1 MTPLIPFWRLEG
13 DAYAN
18 QDVVRL
24 VPDRQSKRGGMWNSQ
39 ANHFM
44 NWEVTFSI
52 LIHGV
57 SGLGADGMAFWY
69 TKETSNLNGGFFGFG
84 DQFTGLGIVIDTYDN
99 DNTGLHP
106 LLVAI
111 VNDGTKKYTHQH
123 HPEGEGGSVTN
134 MEVGNC
140 QMHVRNLGG
149 TSFVRITYKNKQLKV
164 EHQLFGQDQ
173 WAQCLTANNINLPP
187 NYHFGFTAATGHLA
201 DNHDVYGFSI
211 RNLDMNAATLDS
223 QRLYS
228 AYDKYQIAEYLSKIQ
243 YEISTLKSNSGSAPA
258 LPSAPHSDNAPGDT
272 GHQFEAVMATL
283 SRLEIVIRDMAAD
296 VKSMDQKPV
305 NPAVNSNL
313 LLEISSLKTMLST
326 IQSRLSTT
334 NANSPLPEQPPI
346 SSRGVPPVF
355 PQKSSTSWWT
365 IAFYIL
371 LGFICLGLLYVAV
384 LFLRARN
391 EREKKYF

>member
-1 MTPLIPFWRLEG
+1 MRLLLLILTICAFYFCMVISMSDTYGHNPQHEFGSVFGQQMTPLIPFWRLEG

-187 NYHFGFTAATGHLA
+187 NYHFGFTAATGAGEVGIQVSNVHVKVPRKKSSG
-201 DNHDVYGFSI
+201 NKGRGGTTVIIIEEYVI
-211 RNLDMNAATLDS
+211 VS
-223 QRLYS
+223 Q
-228 AYDKYQIAEYLSKIQ
+228 
-243 YEISTLKSNSGSAPA
+243 A
-258 LPSAPHSDNAPGDT
+258 L
-272 GHQFEAVMATL
+272 
-283 SRLEIVIRDMAAD
+283 IVIH
-296 VKSMDQKPV
+296 
-305 NPAVNSNL
+305 
-313 LLEISSLKTMLST
+313 
-326 IQSRLSTT
+326 
-334 NANSPLPEQPPI
+334 
-346 SSRGVPPVF
+346 
-355 PQKSSTSWWT
+355 
-365 IAFYIL
+365 
-371 LGFICLGLLYVAV
+371 
-384 LFLRARN
+384 
-391 EREKKYF
+391 